1 MGFNYVFRKKKLEVM
16 STLDSCVYMSLII
29 TIIIVIINTEKGMI
43 TLCLKKNDSL
53 MDVILILLING
64 HQFLYGQL
72 WL

>member
-1 MGFNYVFRKKKLEVM
+1 M

-72 WL
+72 WLWYDSGDSFLF